1 MTRTGLRQRM
11 QGFTLIE
18 LMITVMVLGI
28 LAAIAYPQYGQYV
41 TKARRTE
48 AKAALARVQ
57 GAQERYFTVN
67 NKYSSDPAQ
76 LKVLACAAQTTGSG
90 DTCDQGSHV
99 ITIAVTGGADATGY
113 IRVGLGHKLPQNLH
127 IRTRFR
133 ASPEAIVDIRSVR
146 TDAPCPLLHP
156 PLPAAALSG
165 APAATSS
172 SNH

>member
-1 MTRTGLRQRM
+1 MTRTGLRQHA

-67 NKYSSDPAQ
+67 NKYSSNPAD

-113 IRVGLGHKLPQNLH
+113 TLTAAPKLADALCGTLGIDNLNTKTETGTGGL
-127 IRTRFR
+127 
-133 ASPEAIVDIRSVR
+133 AD
-146 TDAPCPLLHP
+146 CW
-156 PLPAAALSG
+156 
-165 APAATSS
+165 
-172 SNH
+172 